1 MDDTFSDHRRA
12 AIALLTGGADLRE
25 KEGNFLG
32 GIAFRSDPMSDKQ
45 ANWLSILLKRH
56 GLPPLQ
62 DGGSYVG

>member
-1 MDDTFSDHRRA
+1 MPDSFVDHRRA
-12 AIALLTGGADLRE
+12 AIALLNRGVELRE

-32 GIAFRSDPMSDKQ
+32 GLAFRSDPMSEKQ

-62 DGGSYVG
+62 DGGYHVD